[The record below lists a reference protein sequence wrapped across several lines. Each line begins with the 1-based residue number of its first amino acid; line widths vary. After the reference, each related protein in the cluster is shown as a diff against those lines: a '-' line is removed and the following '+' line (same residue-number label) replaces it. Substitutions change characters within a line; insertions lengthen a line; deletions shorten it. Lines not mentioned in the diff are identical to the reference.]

1 MSLLPLNF
9 LTGSSSL
16 LGTHLAP
23 VPILSIRPSFH
34 SILYHHGLITR
45 GENNDEETVHG
56 PCFAVGAGMWHKPRK
71 KKKTQSKT
79 KQKQKQ
85 MGNINVLRIV
95 GPSEPVGSGYPG
107 TIISGDA
114 VVLSFLL
121 EFIHKYD
128 TFTLFL
134 AQWACLDLNIS
145 YFSKYKGLNE
155 QESIL
160 IGTLAS

>member
-1 MSLLPLNF
+1 MKKLCMAHALQLELGCDISL
-9 LTGSSSL
+9 G
-16 LGTHLAP
+16 
-23 VPILSIRPSFH
+23 
-34 SILYHHGLITR
+34 
-45 GENNDEETVHG
+45 
-56 PCFAVGAGMWHKPRK
+56 

-134 AQWACLDLNIS
+134 AQ
-145 YFSKYKGLNE
+145 
-155 QESIL
+155 
-160 IGTLAS
+160 